1 MEKFDRRRIKDFNN
15 KISDVFNLLTITGN
29 YKVIGSSS
37 LKSILYNSDYDL
49 DELIKSSKSKNIYEE
64 IYKTFQQKFKEAER
78 DPSIFLV
85 DFKCGV
91 DINNEPVRWDK
102 NDMKKGFKD
111 LKDGSRITFEDA
123 LKMKSVI
130 KLDAIVLINCI
141 FTEFSENYY
150 LKIGNDANFEPNE
163 TNVENI
169 LTSIKGSFEDY
180 MFNDINYLKALKRI
194 FSYKILENETKNKK
208 QLEILIEF
216 FNSWVGLMSKNKSSL
231 DILLL
236 LLDNKFR
243 KPKLEDIKKN
253 LQIIKQ
259 SLSYITAINLSNVS
273 KKIDYICSLSSVKTM
288 KREIE
293 SLINFLFKIINK
305 VSLDFISK
313 NKNLLL

>member
-1 MEKFDRRRIKDFNN
+1 MEKFDRRRIIDFNN

-64 IYKTFQQKFKEAER
+64 IYKTFQQKFKEAEK
-78 DPSIFLV
+78 DPNIFLV

-102 NDMKKGFKD
+102 NDMKKGYKD
-111 LKDGSRITFEDA
+111 LQDGSRLTFEDA

-150 LKIGNDANFEPNE
+150 LKIGNDANFEPSE

-180 MFNDINYLKALKRI
+180 MFNDINYLKALKRL

-208 QLEILIEF
+208 QLETLIEF

>member
-1 MEKFDRRRIKDFNN
+1 MEKFDRRRIIDFNS

-64 IYKTFQQKFKEAER
+64 ICKTFQQKFKEAER

-102 NDMKKGFKD
+102 NDMKKGYKD
-111 LKDGSRITFEDA
+111 LKDGSRLTFEDA

-180 MFNDINYLKALKRI
+180 MFNDINYLKALKRL

-208 QLEILIEF
+208 QLETLIEF

-259 SLSYITAINLSNVS
+259 SISYITAINLSNVS

-293 SLINFLFKIINK
+293 SLISFLSKIINK